1 MMNLTAR
8 ERQVL
13 SMFTLSNQEISDKLC
28 ISLSTTKHHIHN
40 IISKFYPS
48 ENRCQIVLQAVKEGV
63 IGLEEIIL

>member
-1 MMNLTAR
+1 MNLTAR

-28 ISLSTTKHHIHN
+28 ISLSTTKRHIHN

-48 ENRCQIVLQAVKEGV
+48 ENRCRIVLQAVKDGV